1 VKALVTGA
9 GGFIGA
15 NLVRHLLDLG
25 HEPVAILRPGGSSWR
40 LEDVA
45 AQARTEFVDL
55 RGSEAVSRLVVEVRP
70 DVIFN
75 LAAYGAYSWQT
86 DLDAMLAV
94 NVRATEALLEGA
106 KQVGARLIQAGSSSE
121 YGFSDRATTELDR
134 VQPNSHYAITKVAA
148 THLCRL
154 AATRYEQPA
163 ITLRLYSVYGP
174 WEEPGRLMPTLVERA
189 LAGTYP
195 LLVAPETARD
205 FVWIDDVCDA
215 FLLAGTTDLADPGA
229 VLNVAS
235 GAQTTLHA
243 LVDIVRALFEIESD
257 PVWGSMPARR
267 WDTSVWVGDPSTATD
282 LIGWAA
288 ATPLEQGLRTLASW
302 MQADPARRMRYS
314 DSASTH
320 SRNSAPSASEPRAR
334 ARRRS

>member
-1 VKALVTGA
+1 MKALVTGA
-9 GGFIGA
+9 GGFVGA
-15 NLVRHLLDLG
+15 NLVAHLLNLG
-25 HEPVAILRPGGSSWR
+25 HEPVAILRPGGSGWR
-40 LEDVA
+40 LEGVA

-55 RGSEAVSRLVVEVRP
+55 RSTEALSDLVVNVRP
-70 DVIFN
+70 DVVFH

-86 DLDAMLAV
+86 DLDSMIAV
-94 NVRATEALLEGA
+94 NVRATEALLD
-106 KQVGARLIQAGSSSE
+106 GARRVDARLVAAGSSSE

-134 VQPNSHYAITKVAA
+134 VSPNSHYAITKVAA

-154 AATRYEQPA
+154 AATQYEQEA

-195 LLVAPETARD
+195 RLVDPETARD

-215 FLLAGTTDLADPGA
+215 FLRAGTTDLTDRGA

-243 LVDIVRALFEIESD
+243 LVDIVRARFDIEGD

-267 WDTSVWVGDPSTATD
+267 WDTSVWVGDPSMATD
-282 LIGWAA
+282 MIGWTAV
-288 ATPLEQGLRTLASW
+288 TPLEQGLDRLGSW
-302 MQADPARRMRYS
+302 MQADPVRRMRYS
-314 DSASTH
+314 DSAAMH
-320 SRNSAPSASEPRAR
+320 SRNSGPSASEPQAH
-334 ARRRS
+334 AHRRP